1 MALRIFLPDKGCPF
15 NCPPA
20 IELPKR
26 AGNWGRGLFTWKLD
40 ENTIDWPTDWPWRK
54 HLIKMLKSYITCIQ
68 LCGRRAMPKFI
79 HAQPIQSI
87 DNQNNFNLARSQLSL
102 AYANAGHTSSGISI
116 HLKKIMV
123 TMGYFR
129 VVLKIQPCL

>member
-1 MALRIFLPDKGCPF
+1 MIFKIRFCPWISQAVFFLSVLYGSIVMALRIFLPGKGCPF

-20 IELPKR
+20 IELRIR

-87 DNQNNFNLARSQLSL
+87 GNQNNFQFICSTWMRFA
-102 AYANAGHTSSGISI
+102 SSS
-116 HLKKIMV
+116 
-123 TMGYFR
+123 
-129 VVLKIQPCL
+129 